1 MLLLLV
7 LVVRNQAQTTFAKTA
22 VEGVSRNIN
31 ILCDLDRQ
39 FHPLYWKI
47 NELIYDQYNVP
58 QIFTVV
64 GHEAL
69 VISDVDRRMDG
80 WRFQCFTVNP
90 SSSDGLTPGFV
101 TILTIIYGTSIHVC
115 SACATWQVLS
125 HASLN
130 HAHMPHA
137 AAIVLRPL
145 LVVLLFLL
153 HLPPLIF
160 VPHGFPHYCII

>member
-1 MLLLLV
+1 MTQYFLSMRSTSQMVLLMVSMLMLI
-7 LVVRNQAQTTFAKTA
+7 VRNQCQTTFAKTA

-39 FHPLYWKI
+39 FYPLYWKI

-58 QIFTVV
+58 QNFTVV
-64 GHEAL
+64 EHEAL

-101 TILTIIYGTSIHVC
+101 TILTIIYGIIH
-115 SACATWQVLS
+115 S
-125 HASLN
+125 
-130 HAHMPHA
+130 
-137 AAIVLRPL
+137 
-145 LVVLLFLL
+145 
-153 HLPPLIF
+153 
-160 VPHGFPHYCII
+160 